1 MDATCTI
8 QDSIHVFSL
17 VHKYV
22 SRILGTYQLA
32 LWGAFLMQN
41 TERRYM
47 KVIFD
52 EQGNIYY
59 QMMDV
64 APDPVGGLKFIKIDV
79 PIGKNLIR
87 FDVDGDKI
95 EPIYIDRPLTPEEE
109 LKKEFEEKIKVL
121 ESNQEKLENKQITT
135 DLALVE
141 LSTNLM
147 S

>member
-1 MDATCTI
+1 
-8 QDSIHVFSL
+8 
-17 VHKYV
+17 
-22 SRILGTYQLA
+22 
-32 LWGAFLMQN
+32 
-41 TERRYM
+41 M
-47 KVIFD
+47 KVIYD
-52 EQGNIYY
+52 EQGTIYY

-64 APDPVGGLKFIKIDV
+64 APDPVGSLKFIKVDV

-95 EPIYIDRPLTPEEE
+95 EPIYIDRPLTQEEQLTKEIEE
-109 LKKEFEEKIKVL
+109 LK
-121 ESNQEKLENKQITT
+121 SKQQTT

>member
-1 MDATCTI
+1 
-8 QDSIHVFSL
+8 
-17 VHKYV
+17 
-22 SRILGTYQLA
+22 
-32 LWGAFLMQN
+32 
-41 TERRYM
+41 M

-52 EQGNIYY
+52 EKGNIYY

-64 APDPVGGLKFIKIDV
+64 APDPSGALRFAKIDV

-95 EPIYIDRPLTPEEE
+95 EPIYIDRPLTQEEQLTKEIEE
-109 LKKEFEEKIKVL
+109 LK
-121 ESNQEKLENKQITT
+121 SKQQTT

>member
-1 MDATCTI
+1 
-8 QDSIHVFSL
+8 
-17 VHKYV
+17 
-22 SRILGTYQLA
+22 
-32 LWGAFLMQN
+32 
-41 TERRYM
+41 M

-52 EQGNIYY
+52 EKGTIYY

-64 APDPVGGLKFIKIDV
+64 APDPSGALRFAKIDV

-95 EPIYIDRPLTPEEE
+95 EPIYIDRPLTQEEQLTKEIEE
-109 LKKEFEEKIKVL
+109 LK
-121 ESNQEKLENKQITT
+121 SKQQTT

>member
-1 MDATCTI
+1 
-8 QDSIHVFSL
+8 
-17 VHKYV
+17 
-22 SRILGTYQLA
+22 
-32 LWGAFLMQN
+32 MQN

-52 EQGNIYY
+52 EKGNIYY

-64 APDPVGGLKFIKIDV
+64 APDPVGGLKFIKVDV
-79 PIGKNLIR
+79 PVGKTLVR

-95 EPIYIDRPLTPEEE
+95 EPIYIDRPLTQEEQLTKEIEE
-109 LKKEFEEKIKVL
+109 LK
-121 ESNQEKLENKQITT
+121 SKQQTT

>member
-1 MDATCTI
+1 
-8 QDSIHVFSL
+8 
-17 VHKYV
+17 
-22 SRILGTYQLA
+22 
-32 LWGAFLMQN
+32 
-41 TERRYM
+41 M

-52 EQGNIYY
+52 EKGTIYY

-64 APDPVGGLKFIKIDV
+64 APDPSGALRFAKIDV

-87 FDVDGDKI
+87 LDVDGDKI
-95 EPIYIDRPLTPEEE
+95 EPIYIDRPLTQEEQLTKEIEE
-109 LKKEFEEKIKVL
+109 LK
-121 ESNQEKLENKQITT
+121 SKQQTT

>member
-1 MDATCTI
+1 
-8 QDSIHVFSL
+8 
-17 VHKYV
+17 
-22 SRILGTYQLA
+22 
-32 LWGAFLMQN
+32 
-41 TERRYM
+41 M
-47 KVIFD
+47 KVIYD

-64 APDPVGGLKFIKIDV
+64 APDPVGSLKFIKVDV

-95 EPIYIDRPLTPEEE
+95 EPIYIDRPLNQEEQLTKEIEE
-109 LKKEFEEKIKVL
+109 LK
-121 ESNQEKLENKQITT
+121 SKQQTT

>member
-1 MDATCTI
+1 
-8 QDSIHVFSL
+8 
-17 VHKYV
+17 
-22 SRILGTYQLA
+22 
-32 LWGAFLMQN
+32 MQN

-47 KVIFD
+47 KVIYD

-79 PIGKNLIR
+79 PIGKNLVR
-87 FDVDGDKI
+87 LDVDGDKI
-95 EPIYIDRPLTPEEE
+95 EPIYIDRPLTQEEQLIKEIEE
-109 LKKEFEEKIKVL
+109 LK
-121 ESNQEKLENKQITT
+121 SKQQTT

-141 LSTNLM
+141 LSTSLM

>member
-1 MDATCTI
+1 
-8 QDSIHVFSL
+8 
-17 VHKYV
+17 
-22 SRILGTYQLA
+22 
-32 LWGAFLMQN
+32 
-41 TERRYM
+41 M
-47 KVIFD
+47 KVIYD

-95 EPIYIDRPLTPEEE
+95 EPIYIDRPLTQEEQLTKEIEE
-109 LKKEFEEKIKVL
+109 LK
-121 ESNQEKLENKQITT
+121 SKQQTT

>member
-1 MDATCTI
+1 
-8 QDSIHVFSL
+8 
-17 VHKYV
+17 
-22 SRILGTYQLA
+22 
-32 LWGAFLMQN
+32 
-41 TERRYM
+41 M

-64 APDPVGGLKFIKIDV
+64 APDPVGGLKFIKVDV
-79 PIGKNLIR
+79 PIGKNLVR
-87 FDVDGDKI
+87 LDVDGDKI
-95 EPIYIDRPLTPEEE
+95 EPTYIDRPLTQEEQLIKEIEE
-109 LKKEFEEKIKVL
+109 LK
-121 ESNQEKLENKQITT
+121 SKQQTT

>member
-1 MDATCTI
+1 
-8 QDSIHVFSL
+8 
-17 VHKYV
+17 
-22 SRILGTYQLA
+22 
-32 LWGAFLMQN
+32 
-41 TERRYM
+41 M

-52 EQGNIYY
+52 ERGNIYH

-64 APDPVGGLKFIKIDV
+64 APDPVGGLKFMQIDV
-79 PIGKNLIR
+79 PVGKTLVR

-95 EPIYIDRPLTPEEE
+95 EPIYIDRPLTQDEE

-121 ESNQEKLENKQITT
+121 ESNQEKLENKQVTT

>member
-1 MDATCTI
+1 
-8 QDSIHVFSL
+8 
-17 VHKYV
+17 
-22 SRILGTYQLA
+22 
-32 LWGAFLMQN
+32 
-41 TERRYM
+41 M
-47 KVIFD
+47 KVIYD
-52 EQGNIYY
+52 EQGTIYY

-64 APDPVGGLKFIKIDV
+64 APDPSGALRFAKIDV

-95 EPIYIDRPLTPEEE
+95 EPIYIDRPLTQEEQLTKEIEE
-109 LKKEFEEKIKVL
+109 LK
-121 ESNQEKLENKQITT
+121 SKQQTT

>member
-1 MDATCTI
+1 
-8 QDSIHVFSL
+8 
-17 VHKYV
+17 
-22 SRILGTYQLA
+22 
-32 LWGAFLMQN
+32 
-41 TERRYM
+41 M

-52 EQGNIYY
+52 EQGTIYY

-64 APDPVGGLKFIKIDV
+64 APDPVGGLKFIKVDV
-79 PIGKNLIR
+79 PAGKTLVR

-95 EPIYIDRPLTPEEE
+95 EPIYIDRPLTQEEQLAKE
-109 LKKEFEEKIKVL
+109 IEDLK
-121 ESNQEKLENKQITT
+121 SKQQTT

>member
-1 MDATCTI
+1 
-8 QDSIHVFSL
+8 
-17 VHKYV
+17 
-22 SRILGTYQLA
+22 
-32 LWGAFLMQN
+32 
-41 TERRYM
+41 M

-52 EQGNIYY
+52 EKGNIYY

-64 APDPVGGLKFIKIDV
+64 APDPVGGLKFIKVDV
-79 PIGKNLIR
+79 PVGKTLVR

-95 EPIYIDRPLTPEEE
+95 EPIYIDRPLTQEEQLAKEIEE
-109 LKKEFEEKIKVL
+109 LK
-121 ESNQEKLENKQITT
+121 SKQQTT

>member
-1 MDATCTI
+1 
-8 QDSIHVFSL
+8 
-17 VHKYV
+17 
-22 SRILGTYQLA
+22 
-32 LWGAFLMQN
+32 
-41 TERRYM
+41 M
-47 KVIFD
+47 KVIYD

-64 APDPVGGLKFIKIDV
+64 APDPVGGLKFIKVDV

-95 EPIYIDRPLTPEEE
+95 EPIYIDRPLTQEEQLAKEIEE
-109 LKKEFEEKIKVL
+109 LK
-121 ESNQEKLENKQITT
+121 SKQQTT

-141 LSTNLM
+141 LSTSLM